1 MSSTS
6 SVSIIWTRPSMRV
19 GSIASL
25 QRGVWR
31 PLMIHFRKHETEEVN
46 GGDEIRIMS
55 LDRLRVPFG

>member
-1 MSSTS
+1 
-6 SVSIIWTRPSMRV
+6 MRV